1 LGTEAATRA
10 YESAVRNALPAIE
23 KKRVALSEVSTSAD
37 AARRR
42 LDQMNEAVRFQ
53 AATLGMSSREVEIY
67 RLQMAGATPAQLA
80 FADAVGKATEEFEK
94 QKAALAEG
102 QRITE
107 SLRTPIEAL
116 AAEEAKLEELRKRG
130 AISYETYTRGIFAAR
145 DAFDSIGEAAERS
158 RKQQEEALRAARD
171 ALYSGLLTEEEQIKQ
186 SYERRKEAILQST
199 IITDEEKNDL
209 RRRLEEK
216 YAADQQAR
224 LDALLQSQYQAYA
237 GLFDGLAG
245 LAKAYAGEQSGA
257 YRALFAV
264 SKAFAIA
271 DAMIKV
277 QQAIANA
284 AASGPFP
291 WNLGAMASV
300 AAAVGGVVSSIS
312 SISFGGAR
320 ADGGNV
326 SSDRRYLVGERGPE
340 MFVPN
345 TAGTIVPNDVLMGGR
360 SEPPVVNTRIINAFD
375 PAMLGDFIGSD
386 AGEQVV
392 MNVIQRNANTIRQLS
407 GGR

>member
-1 LGTEAATRA
+1 
-10 YESAVRNALPAIE
+10 
-23 KKRVALSEVSTSAD
+23 
-37 AARRR
+37 
-42 LDQMNEAVRFQ
+42 M
-53 AATLGMSSREVEIY
+53 
-67 RLQMAGATPAQLA
+67 
-80 FADAVGKATEEFEK
+80 
-94 QKAALAEG
+94 AEG
-102 QRITE
+102 RRVFEAT
-107 SLRTPIEAL
+107 RTPIEQLSAEYARL
-116 AAEEAKLEELRKRG
+116 QMLFDEGAFGPKDSEEAWD
-130 AISYETYTRGIFAAR
+130 TYSRAVFAAQDTYQSFV
-145 DAFDSIGEAAERS
+145 DAEKRAIEQQEAAR
-158 RKQQEEALRAARD
+158 AAARD
-171 ALYSGLLTEEEQIKQ
+171 ALYSGLLSEEEQIQQ
-186 SYERRKEAILQST
+186 SYERRKAAILAAT
-199 IITDEEKNDL
+199 EITKEEKADL
-209 RRRLEEK
+209 ERRLDEK
-216 YAADQQAR
+216 HAADQLARQEALMQA
-224 LDALLQSQYQAYA
+224 QYQAYA
-237 GLFDGLAG
+237 GLFDGLSG

-300 AAAVGGVVSSIS
+300 AAAVGGVVGTIS

-326 SSDRRYLVGERGPE
+326 SSDRRYLVGERGTE